1 MNTYIINITES
12 ALQHLNSMSKLN
24 KDEKLCIRIGVKQGG
39 CSGLSYFMIHEKQSN
54 ISDKDVVYNYDAFTI
69 VCDNKSILYL
79 YGISLD
85 YSFSLIDG
93 GFKFLNPNAKQT
105 CGCGKSFS

>member
-12 ALQHLNSMSKLN
+12 ALEQLNSISKLN
-24 KDEKLCIRIGVKQGG
+24 KKDKLYIRIGIKQGG
-39 CSGLSYFMIHEKQSN
+39 CSGLSYFMNYEKQSN
-54 ISDKDVVYNYDAFTI
+54 ISDKDLVYNYDNFTL

-85 YSFSLIDG
+85 YSSSLIDG

>member
-12 ALQHLNSMSKLN
+12 ALNHLNSIIKSNKEDKLY
-24 KDEKLCIRIGVKQGG
+24 IRIGVKQGG
-39 CSGLSYFMIHEKQSN
+39 CSGLSYFMNYEKQHN
-54 ISDKDVVYNYDAFTI
+54 ITDKDLVYDYDKFNL

-85 YSFSLIDG
+85 YSSSLIDG
-93 GFKFLNPNAKQT
+93 GFKFVNPNAKQT